1 MATKGIEMKKTG
13 HIGNGHL
20 AFPTADQLPHIVCA
34 QYFDRSFPWNFVC
47 TIGLVSERCILL
59 LQLNSPF
66 HGLAKLFLHVRM
78 ATKSMASYIITNL
91 NILLSVSWPE
101 LLLYP
106 MKQKSIYI
114 SSFHALKSK
123 SATAAAGQNKI
134 GFKKSPLC
142 FSKYHQS
149 ICNLWPIQKFCQNIL
164 RHLQHHR
171 FSFSKATD
179 CLISISLSA
188 RADSSIELY
197 LGIEFI
203 VTTSN
208 WLDC

>member
-1 MATKGIEMKKTG
+1 MVYQNDRNVAFYRLATKVTFLRTG
-13 HIGNGHL
+13 KIIFN
-20 AFPTADQLPHIVCA
+20 
-34 QYFDRSFPWNFVC
+34 
-47 TIGLVSERCILL
+47 
-59 LQLNSPF
+59 
-66 HGLAKLFLHVRM
+66 VRM

-101 LLLYP
+101 LQLYP

-123 SATAAAGQNKI
+123 SATAAAGHNKI

-164 RHLQHHR
+164 WRLQHHHLSHTINV
-171 FSFSKATD
+171 SFPFREGEYFVIGSFV
-179 CLISISLSA
+179 LQ
-188 RADSSIELY
+188 
-197 LGIEFI
+197 
-203 VTTSN
+203 
-208 WLDC
+208 